1 MTNYNFGGIM
11 KKKHF
16 FELPQLSN
24 RLEHVQLITYYR
36 VGHKKCEF
44 DYCFRTAYRNYFGE
58 RMPFLF
64 TVFLKAARLYGHWTY
79 IYVVDRCKALF

>member
-1 MTNYNFGGIM
+1 M
-11 KKKHF
+11 
-16 FELPQLSN
+16 ELIKMIVN
-24 RLEHVQLITYYR
+24 YYR

-64 TVFLKAARLYGHWTY
+64 TVFLKAARLYGH
-79 IYVVDRCKALF
+79 IYVVDRYRM

>member
-1 MTNYNFGGIM
+1 M
-11 KKKHF
+11 
-16 FELPQLSN
+16 ELIKMIVN
-24 RLEHVQLITYYR
+24 YYR
-36 VGHKKCEF
+36 VGHKKREF

-79 IYVVDRCKALF
+79 IYVVDRYRM